1 MDVLP
6 VDPSSMVNS
15 VAQQG
20 ALFGFMLFVIV
31 GLCTVIKVLYGRN
44 IKQGDDQQ
52 KTLID
57 STLAIN
63 NNTIALNALTKQIER
78 MNDVVR

>member
-6 VDPSSMVNS
+6 VDPNSIVNS

-20 ALFGFMLFVIV
+20 ALFGFMMLVII
-31 GLCTVIKVLYGRN
+31 GLCIVAKVLYSRN

-63 NNTIALNALTKQIER
+63 NNTVALNALTKQIER
-78 MNDVVR
+78 MNDVR

>member
-1 MDVLP
+1 
-6 VDPSSMVNS
+6 
-15 VAQQG
+15 
-20 ALFGFMLFVIV
+20 MLLVIL
-31 GLCTVIKVLYGRN
+31 GLCLVARVLYNRN

-63 NNTIALNALTKQIER
+63 NNTVALNALTKQIER
-78 MNDVVR
+78 MNDVR

>member
-6 VDPSSMVNS
+6 VDPNSIVNS

-20 ALFGFMLFVIV
+20 ALFGFMLLVIL
-31 GLCTVIKVLYGRN
+31 GLCLVARVLYNRN

-63 NNTIALNALTKQIER
+63 NNTVALNALTKQIER
-78 MNDVVR
+78 MNDVR

>member
-6 VDPSSMVNS
+6 VDPNNIVNS

-20 ALFGFMLFVIV
+20 ALFGFMLLVIL
-31 GLCTVIKVLYGRN
+31 GLCLVARVLYNRN

-63 NNTIALNALTKQIER
+63 NNTVALNALTKQIER
-78 MNDVVR
+78 MNDAR